1 MVFKNQ
7 DLAVQY
13 GHCSQVLS
21 LNRARKCMYMFTYTH
36 TDINSHTYRH
46 SLKKKKQRWSI
57 CEYNHTFIPKP
68 PSPILYCRVSIIF
81 FHLHIYNLPH
91 LPSSLSPAWNWVS
104 TPHLPFSTEDVLHIL
119 RISLDHIF
127 FFLCVFFDHI
137 ENICNSFFGK
147 IPIHKFYSY

>member
-1 MVFKNQ
+1 MKAMLNEWHILVKNKV
-7 DLAVQY
+7 ASVNFAIFS
-13 GHCSQVLS
+13 HCSQVLS

-46 SLKKKKQRWSI
+46 SLKKNRGEVYVNI
-57 CEYNHTFIPKP
+57 TTHLYPNHQVLFFTVG
-68 PSPILYCRVSIIF
+68 LVSFF
-81 FHLHIYNLPH
+81 FHLHIYDLPH

-127 FFLCVFFDHI
+127 FFLCVFLI
-137 ENICNSFFGK
+137 I
-147 IPIHKFYSY
+147 